1 MTEKPPKRQR
11 EKTSTPDKG
20 NNHCVTCK
28 KKVTIKDDGVECQ
41 WCEKWEHK
49 ICAKLSDDEYKIL
62 SDSSPHIIFFCS
74 SCFPKVPSALS
85 DYTSQT
91 IANFDSRLKE
101 MESKLSGIF
110 EDINAK
116 LDDHYKKLE
125 EKFVCRADDNMDS
138 SPSPNAKTISDSVA
152 PLTASL
158 VTEQKEREKRELN
171 LVLHNVPEP
180 TTTDNSARKEEDIT
194 QVNSILSGYLDVKPT
209 IKNAVRLG
217 KKVTDKARLLKIT
230 VASTQEKARV
240 LRNKLKL
247 RKESNP
253 EDVKKIFITPD
264 FTSLEQKRTRPSEN
278 NFQR

>member
-1 MTEKPPKRQR
+1 MRLQLPLIATSAWASERAMTEKPPKRQR

-20 NNHCVTCK
+20 NNQCVTCK

-49 ICAKLSDDEYKIL
+49 VCAKLGDDEYKIL

-74 SCFPKVPSALS
+74 LCFPKVPSALS
-85 DYTSQT
+85 DYTNQT
-91 IANFDSRLKE
+91 IANFDGRLKE

-116 LDDHYKKLE
+116 LDNHYKKLE

-138 SPSPNAKTISDSVA
+138 SPSPNAKTISSESVA

-194 QVNSILSGYLDVKPT
+194 QVNSIFSGYLDVKPT
-209 IKNAVRLG
+209 VKNA
-217 KKVTDKARLLKIT
+217 I
-230 VASTQEKARV
+230 
-240 LRNKLKL
+240 
-247 RKESNP
+247 
-253 EDVKKIFITPD
+253 
-264 FTSLEQKRTRPSEN
+264 
-278 NFQR
+278 